1 MARTG
6 RPTNVRI
13 CTMRF
18 TLWAQNKNPREIT
31 PELIAGLF
39 GISLVSARQWR
50 TDWFNAISPMEI
62 EGVPSVLGVQFP
74 ADSPR

>member
-1 MARTG
+1 
-6 RPTNVRI
+6 
-13 CTMRF
+13 MRF
-18 TLWAQNKNPREIT
+18 ALWAQNKKPREIT

-62 EGVPSVLGVQFP
+62 EGVPSVLGVQLP
-74 ADSPR
+74 PDGSLSSTPTYLGATP